1 MEVLENEIISNLV
14 RGWQDRAGCQAKLR
28 GPGEFMLGTKAVA
41 QTAPKVGEPGGRTLN
56 MAKEVTHMLASSS
69 GGNGV
74 VGGPGQRIPMEV
86 VKEDFGKECPRGRPV
101 IAMAGGQAGQE
112 TVQEAKTSA
121 NQHRPRD

>member
-1 MEVLENEIISNLV
+1 MEGLENEIISNLV

-74 VGGPGQRIPMEV
+74 VGGLAIAFPWKRSRRTLARSAPG
-86 VKEDFGKECPRGRPV
+86 
-101 IAMAGGQAGQE
+101 AGQ
-112 TVQEAKTSA
+112 S
-121 NQHRPRD
+121 